1 MRVTVLAVLPVLV
14 VALAA
19 GCGGGGGRCSSA
31 TCPVGCCDASGLCQ
45 SGSFSAA
52 CGIGGTTCSVC
63 SVTQTCSQGQCIGS
77 NSGAGT
83 GAGGGLS
90 GTGGGVAGPQLEVMP
105 SSATVASGDALTLS
119 GRVVGG
125 VDNGVAFS
133 LAQGGGSL
141 SRTSASTAT
150 YFATSG
156 NTTVR
161 ILATSVQNSSLSR
174 FIDLNVSQT
183 LEPFSVAPT
192 SPSSNALTLPPGSKQ
207 TFAGVRT
214 TTVPNTPSPTSMVVG
229 VSGLQWFVWPSGTI
243 DGTGTLTAATTDERI
258 YAREPSTNL
267 WSSADLLVTA
277 TNLNAIAIT
286 PAVSTVTRGGVVQ
299 LTAMVSSG
307 AAVTWRVSPN
317 GGSVS
322 ATGTYTAPNAPG
334 VFLVQATAGSQ
345 YALATIVVQ

>member
-1 MRVTVLAVLPVLV
+1 MRVT
-14 VALAA
+14 LAA
-19 GCGGGGGRCSSA
+19 LLSLFFVIASGCGGNRPCSSA
-31 TCPVGCCDASGLCQ
+31 TCAVGCCDSSGRCQ
-45 SGSFSAA
+45 TGSFSAA
-52 CGIGGTTCSVC
+52 CGIGGATCSVC

-83 GAGGGLS
+83 GAGGGFS
-90 GTGGGVAGPQLEVMP
+90 GTGGGSSGPQVEVMP
-105 SSATVASGDALTLS
+105 SSATVVSGGALTLS

-141 SRTSASTAT
+141 SRTSPSTAIF
-150 YFATSG
+150 YAASG
-156 NTTVR
+156 NSTVR
-161 ILATSVQNSSLSR
+161 ILATSVQNTSLSR
-174 FIDLNVSQT
+174 FIDLNVSPT
-183 LEPFSVAPT
+183 LERFSVAPE
-192 SPSSNALTLPPGSKQ
+192 SPSSNALLLPPGSKQ
-207 TFAGVRT
+207 TFSGVRT
-214 TTVPNTPSPTSMVVG
+214 TTIPNSPSPSSMVVG

-243 DGTGTLTAATTDERI
+243 DGTGTLTAATTDERV

-267 WSSADLLVTA
+267 WSSADVTVTA
-277 TNLNAIAIT
+277 TNTNAIAIS

-317 GGSVS
+317 GGSVNS
-322 ATGTYTAPNAPG
+322 TGTYTAPNTPG